1 MSTDETRPTTPGD
14 DDDTTLPQPADGDT
28 QILPGGGDTQILATT
43 RDDTL
48 VLATTDDSTDDAA
61 TSDATRP
68 LPATDAAPA
77 TWTAATPA
85 APAAT
90 PAPTPAP
97 TAGAAAGGTGPV
109 RTAPASTTATV
120 VDDEPAVK
128 DTAPRPRLRVGT
140 VVWGLVLAAIGV
152 GLLAWAAGLS
162 IDVQLAII
170 VLLAV
175 AGAALLVGSIVSATR
190 SSRR

>member
-48 VLATTDDSTDDAA
+48 VLATTDDSTDDPA

-68 LPATDAAPA
+68 LPATDAAPS
-77 TWTAATPA
+77 TWTAAT
-85 APAAT
+85 PAAT